1 MIDRQDRISEQS
13 FSEWADRMKEG
24 NYSCAQ
30 SNITSWSML
39 SAVGISIIVAA
50 ICWRTKIWKKCDK
63 GREEEED
70 RVEEGED

>member
-1 MIDRQDRISEQS
+1 
-13 FSEWADRMKEG
+13 MKEG